1 MTFRLLYIILSSY
14 HMHSSELKFQ
24 YPILVLI
31 FIMLIVVIAD
41 PSIIHKPHY
50 GIAQPG
56 GNLNQ
61 RPEDIINNSE
71 GLMQS
76 IVSPDSL
83 MESVINKVR
92 NDSTSD
98 TNLRDAK
105 ESLYSQG
112 ETLMLSH
119 QVIPANDFLHLYD
132 TFPFAISKGF
142 IAIKLPCNVDKSTPL
157 RILVGQIPNL
167 QPATL
172 TMQQDLSR
180 PGYMCLYNLNIDQNS
195 TGSVETS
202 AISDIILF
210 NTGDERVVL
219 PNTSTFLI
227 GITKIYPLQNVSR
240 TEIGN

>member
-1 MTFRLLYIILSSY
+1 
-14 HMHSSELKFQ
+14 MHTSELKLQ
-24 YPILVLI
+24 YRISFLF
-31 FIMLIVVIAD
+31 FIMLLIVIVD
-41 PSIIHKPHY
+41 PSNINKPHY
-50 GIAQPG
+50 GFAQPS

-83 MESVINKVR
+83 MKSVIDKVR
-92 NDSTSD
+92 NNSTSD
-98 TNLRDAK
+98 ANLRDAK

-132 TFPFAISKGF
+132 TFPFAISNGF
-142 IAIKLPCNVDKSTPL
+142 IAIKIPCNVDKGTPL

-167 QPATL
+167 QPVTL
-172 TMQQDLSR
+172 TMQQNLSR

-195 TGSVETS
+195 TSRVETS
-202 AISDIILF
+202 AISDIVLF
-210 NTGDERVVL
+210 NTGDERIVL

-227 GITKIYPLQNVSR
+227 GITKIYPLQNISL
-240 TEIGN
+240 TEIR